1 MRGSW
6 SRAAVGFVGSHVAD
20 RLAADGRGPARWTRC
35 SRRLIGTGRRRSR
48 GRKLVGRV
56 AGRDGVAVAN
66 DARQGGTYYP
76 FTVRKHL
83 RVQEVAVHNRL
94 PCVYLIDSGWAF
106 LPVQNEVF
114 PDREHF

>member
-1 MRGSW
+1 MAGAG
-6 SRAAVGFVGSHVAD
+6 RAGGRA
-20 RLAADGRGPARWTRC
+20 RGRGRGQ
-35 SRRLIGTGRRRSR
+35 RRH
-48 GRKLVGRV
+48 
-56 AGRDGVAVAN
+56 
-66 DARQGGTYYP
+66 RQGGTYNP

>member
-1 MRGSW
+1 M
-6 SRAAVGFVGSHVAD
+6 
-20 RLAADGRGPARWTRC
+20 
-35 SRRLIGTGRRRSR
+35 
-48 GRKLVGRV
+48 
-56 AGRDGVAVAN
+56 
-66 DARQGGTYYP
+66 
-76 FTVRKHL
+76 RKHL